1 MCIAAPGR
9 VKEINGREAMVSY
22 PGLSQRALIG
32 VENLKVGDRVLVQMG
47 IIIKIIDH
55 KSEKQITKAWKGK

>member
-9 VKEINGREAMVSY
+9 VKEINGREALVSY
-22 PGLSQRALIG
+22 PGTTQKALVG
-32 VENLKVGDRVLVQMG
+32 VKDLKVGDRVLVQMG

-55 KSEKQITKAWKGK
+55 KSEKQMTEAWKKK